1 MWLSPAPGLIEGDA
15 DRAACVVRDL
25 SGSSSRPGKGR
36 RPNRRRL
43 ENCFTG
49 FSGNMPP
56 SRSAIHRVDRY
67 YSQKVNAA
75 MAIGAPIKAAN
86 RLQTKVQKKT
96 ARGLVGTS

>member
-1 MWLSPAPGLIEGDA
+1 MWLSPAPGLIEADA
-15 DRAACVVRDL
+15 DRAARALRDL
-25 SGSSSRPGKGR
+25 SGSSSRPRKVH

-43 ENCFTG
+43 ENCSAG

-56 SRSAIHRVDRY
+56 SSSATHRVDRY

-75 MAIGAPIKAAN
+75 MAIGALIKAAN

>member
-1 MWLSPAPGLIEGDA
+1 
-15 DRAACVVRDL
+15 
-25 SGSSSRPGKGR
+25 
-36 RPNRRRL
+36 
-43 ENCFTG
+43 
-49 FSGNMPP
+49 MPP
-56 SRSAIHRVDRY
+56 SSSAIHRVDRY